1 EPGAEEPGTDKPSA
15 ENPQTD
21 NTGKTLPNT
30 ATNEYNWIIGGLF
43 LLVAGLSI
51 SLVIRKRAIKGE

>member
-1 EPGAEEPGTDKPSA
+1 TDKPSA